1 MPGVAGDSIR
11 RHRLTVTDYYRMA
24 EAGILRPDARVE
36 LIEGE
41 IIDMAPIGSR
51 HAGTVDQLASCLRR
65 AAGERAI
72 VRVQSPIRIDEHSE
86 PEPDIVLLR
95 PRADFYKTSHPGPSD
110 VLLIIEV
117 ADTTLR
123 YDRDV
128 KTLLYARNGIPEV
141 WIIDIE
147 GRQLLRFRNAR
158 EGAYARMD
166 RADHSAAITLAALSE
181 ASVELGS
188 LFAD

>member
-1 MPGVAGDSIR
+1 
-11 RHRLTVTDYYRMA
+11 LTVTEYYRMA

-72 VRVQSPIRIDEHSE
+72 VRVQNPIRIDEHSE
-86 PEPDIVLLR
+86 PEPDVVLLR
-95 PRADFYKTSHPGPSD
+95 PRADFYKTSHPRSSD

-128 KTLLYARNGIPEV
+128 KTPLYARHRVPEV
-141 WIIDIE
+141 WIVNLED
-147 GRQLLRFRNAR
+147 RQLLRYRSPR
-158 EGAYARMD
+158 EGAFAHTD
-166 RADHSAAITLAALSE
+166 RPDLGGEIAIEALPD
-181 ASVELGS
+181 AYVELDA